1 MSPASWVIISKWRS
15 EDWQQRDGELSPDR
29 VLLSSNITT
38 INQARRLNSQDHIS
52 CIFYPSWKIYS
63 QTKVMLGDPNCDFQ
77 HKDGPKITQVNEW
90 PFSALLRVLL
100 SPRSFSCSCKTY
112 TVCCCPWLRP
122 SSPGPVMDQTG
133 SRLRWDRNRN
143 IMNYGPCTAAASWP
157 LSGFTWNSC
166 SEHNLS
172 GRASSCPACWRGM
185 RSRNPTLARTFKK
198 VSFNI

>member
-1 MSPASWVIISKWRS
+1 MSPASRVIISKWRS

-52 CIFYPSWKIYS
+52 CIFLSILKNLFTDQSNARWPKLWLSTQRWS
-63 QTKVMLGDPNCDFQ
+63 
-77 HKDGPKITQVNEW
+77 KDNLSKWVTIF
-90 PFSALLRVLL
+90 PFCFMYFYLSALSRAVVKPTL
-100 SPRSFSCSCKTY
+100 
-112 TVCCCPWLRP
+112 CCCPWLRLR
-122 SSPGPVMDQTG
+122 SPGPVMDQTG

-143 IMNYGPCTAAASWP
+143 IMNYGPCTPAASWP

-172 GRASSCPACWRGM
+172 GRASSCPACWRGI
-185 RSRNPTLARTFKK
+185 RSRNPTPARTFKK